1 MIKLANNK
9 KQSLYN
15 GLKYLIEMRY
25 LTINW
30 FADAPVV
37 EISPTNLTAIEGE
50 EVMILCTYDSNPSLL
65 TAVRWW
71 VSVFSILE
79 FSCIYL
85 MDDAF

>member
-1 MIKLANNK
+1 
-9 KQSLYN
+9 
-15 GLKYLIEMRY
+15 MRY

-30 FADAPVV
+30 FVDAPVV

-71 VSVFSILE
+71 VSVFNILE
-79 FSCIYL
+79 FSCAIWWTMHSNYKTISVFIL
-85 MDDAF
+85 GIEMAYY